1 MALVPRIERYAVIG
15 VLATLL
21 GGCRSGT
28 CGGGEAAKAKTP
40 AEEAS
45 ALDRVWKDCRPLSLS
60 AFASDGSQVSFSD
73 PALTKKIHR
82 VKISTGL
89 RSFEHTLIAPDN
101 VLLLLRE

>member
-1 MALVPRIERYAVIG
+1 MIR
-15 VLATLL
+15 ATLL
-21 GGCRSGT
+21 FVLAIAAGGCNWAV
-28 CGGGEAAKAKTP
+28 CGGSEVKAATTAAQEEAAL
-40 AEEAS
+40 EH
-45 ALDRVWKDCRPLSLS
+45 VWKDCRPLSVS

-82 VKISTGL
+82 IHVSASG